1 MLIASRHPSR
11 HAAKVTQPSPLFVR
25 LAGFA
30 NYESTESFSNLPSR
44 DIVPDTS
51 ESCMG
56 WRGGKGGGKGN
67 EAVISLCLKKTSL
80 KLRRRKIRRNKSE
93 TVCNESSSSSGREQQ
108 QQQQQQQQ
116 QGNSRLG
123 ASW

>member
-44 DIVPDTS
+44 DIVLDTS
-51 ESCMG
+51 EG
-56 WRGGKGGGKGN
+56 WGGGGGSTEGQGSGHSSEPEKDIPETWKEQEN
-67 EAVISLCLKKTSL
+67 N
-80 KLRRRKIRRNKSE
+80 RK
-93 TVCNESSSSSGREQQ
+93 
-108 QQQQQQQQ
+108 
-116 QGNSRLG
+116 
-123 ASW
+123 